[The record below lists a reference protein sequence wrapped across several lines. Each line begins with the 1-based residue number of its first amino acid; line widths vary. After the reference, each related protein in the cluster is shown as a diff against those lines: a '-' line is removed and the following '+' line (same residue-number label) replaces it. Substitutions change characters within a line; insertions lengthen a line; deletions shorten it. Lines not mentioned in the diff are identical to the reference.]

1 MVLQLEG
8 IELAAM
14 KHEPQ
19 EAGSGVWA
27 GETRHYRYSDRSRI
41 LGVFNVDY

>member
-1 MVLQLEG
+1 MLQSEG

-14 KHEPQ
+14 KHEPHK
-19 EAGSGVWA
+19 AGSEVWA
-27 GETRHYRYSDRSRI
+27 GETRYYRYSDRSRI